1 MTPPGRRPGERLVRS
16 YVVTGGRS
24 QPSCDTL
31 DLVTLLIAA
40 DGPPPTAPD
49 PEKRRLMEL
58 CRPGALSLAEVAGH
72 LELPVSVTR
81 VLVADLMDSG
91 HLVTRAPVPSA
102 GPPSD
107 ARFLREVLDGL
118 RSRL

>member
-1 MTPPGRRPGERLVRS
+1 MTPPGGRPGERLVRS

-24 QPSCDTL
+24 RPSRNTL

-40 DGPPPTAPD
+40 AGPPLTGPS
-49 PEKRRLMEL
+49 PEKRQLMEL
-58 CRPGALSLAEVAGH
+58 CRPGALSLAEVAAH
-72 LELPVSVTR
+72 LELPVSVTK

-91 HLVTRAPVPSA
+91 HLVTRAPIPSA

-107 ARFLREVLDGL
+107 TRVLKEVLDGL